1 MSEVDVLPAP
11 GGAEELPPEAPGAPR
26 LPRLAVTVHRMDGG
40 LENGASESRALSP
53 AGYPVFI
60 PPDSD
65 RPRLIP
71 LNDIKYVVIGS
82 VEDPDLE
89 ADPGEKAVARKA
101 ILRFRDGEWIPV
113 YMDPSQASDGVGLA
127 VKVRLSERQRVIPAI
142 ASSRAILEMQFVDT
156 WMTPSE
162 GPTPQRRRSD
172 IEQAAARQG
181 KDLHKLAND
190 FRDRLALVRDAGL
203 TTGDTLAFSRA
214 VRTYLDRFLVEDGIT
229 LTPAEKSA
237 LADIILRAAVGYGP
251 LDPLLHDRS
260 VSEIMVNGPDQV
272 FIERRGVIA
281 KSEVRFDDENQ
292 LLETIRRMVATTGR
306 HIDGLNPMVDAR
318 LPDGSRVNAI
328 IRPASIHGPAL
339 TIRKFKDAVLG
350 MDDLTREGSLSPAM
364 SEFLKAAVLGRMNI
378 LVSGGTGSGKT
389 TSLNV
394 IARFIPHNQ
403 RVITIEDAAE
413 LQIDHPHVISLEHRP
428 PNIEGKGE
436 LTIRQLLRNSLRM
449 RPDRILVGEVRGS
462 EALDMLQAMNT
473 GHDGSMSTIH
483 SNSARDALSRL
494 ETMVMMASIDIPFE
508 AVRAQIASAVNLIV
522 HQARMPDGRRKIAQI
537 AEVVGYDQNGAIL
550 RDVFL
555 LGMGSDLRLE
565 YNATGY
571 VPTALDKAAF
581 YGVQVDQDL
590 FDPVKSRFVPAGS
603 DSMMPVVKD
612 PLITGQRGG
621 EKEVVRQVV
630 VVPFSSE
637 RPGAAAPAAAAQG
650 SGSIA
655 NTPEMQEV
663 MRQALQQ
670 YTTARSAPTPAAP
683 TPAQTPEM
691 QEEMRK
697 ILDVIRSASADLVE
711 AQQVQAAASAQAA
724 APAFAYPASPAPAA
738 EEPGQAPALPA
749 PAHVETPATPV
760 AGQAAVAAGPIPSVP
775 PAPRFDNSAQAAQAL
790 QAATAMARATTE
802 LGRIA
807 AQAQSGFIA
816 NAGMLPTVQTEAR
829 GGQGVSRRLHAVIE
843 TIVSQKNLNLRLADA
858 VTQAFEGAELKASDY
873 AAPNKLS
880 KESASRE
887 LRQAVEAGL
896 LEMVRYPQGEAG
908 FKAGPSL
915 LREVAMGL
923 GQNVDVNQPLSAET
937 IIGSLAT
944 GQTEGTVAIMFTDVE
959 GSTNLLSTRGFTES
973 HEIMKAYETIV
984 GEKIAE
990 HAGRRIKGL
999 GDGVMV
1005 SFGST
1010 RHAVECA
1017 IDIQRAITDYS
1028 KANPQR
1034 RLRIRIGINTGEVVE
1049 EAGDFF
1055 GAAVNMAAR
1064 VAGKAKGGQVLVS
1077 DVVRQL
1083 VGPVSEI
1090 TFSYRGS
1097 YKLKGFPDR
1106 WRLHEATPGAA
1117 PAHIAA
1123 VVVPAGDGFVGRE
1136 QERQDI
1142 KLVLDRATTGTG
1154 GIVLISGAP
1163 GIGATR
1169 LAAEAAAEAGRK
1181 GWTVV
1186 GGGCNEQA
1194 DEPYSVFR
1202 QALAAAVAAAG
1213 QRPLYE
1219 VAGEAGPALLDL
1231 VPGLRAKMRG
1241 QPTPGPVPA
1250 ERRREQ
1256 LYKGVFDLLVACQGT
1271 RPLLVVLNDLQ
1282 WADDGSVLLLRDL
1295 AERLGGSKI
1304 VILGTYWDTDLDP
1317 ARPFT
1322 SVVSRLLR
1330 RRRAQR
1336 IPLGRLTDSEVE
1348 KMLTMI
1354 AGSTLTAVQT
1364 VGIQAAT
1371 DGNPL
1376 FVEQS
1381 YLYTAESEGMLG
1393 GVRARPVANFTE
1405 EDLEL
1410 AQSVRGLI
1418 GRRLERVSEPAHRML
1433 IAAAV
1438 IGRDFDVSLLD
1449 AFGELSGRELRE
1461 ALDEAAKARLLAAAG
1476 PDRYRFTHDLVRQ
1489 RVLAGMPLPRLQ
1501 AYHLAVADTLE
1512 RVYGKTVKEH
1522 ASEIAY
1528 HLYQAGTAAS
1538 PARTSSLL
1546 SQAAR
1551 NALGV
1556 GAFEEVL
1563 RLVESALQLLPAEER
1578 KERASVLAMRAEAF
1592 TGLGR
1597 REEAKTAWVVAADRF
1612 EEAGDKKGAA
1622 AARARVEMPVEEPDV
1637 YPQATPAPAATAVA
1651 VAEEPVPEPVPELP
1665 PAQDTNLAAN
1675 GTGA

>member
-1 MSEVDVLPAP
+1 MSELDVLPAAQEPQTPPP
-11 GGAEELPPEAPGAPR
+11 GYEPRTGR
-26 LPRLAVTVHRMDGG
+26 LPVTVHRMDGG
-40 LENGASESRALSP
+40 LEVGESEARAISA
-53 AGYPVFI
+53 AGFPIFT
-60 PPDSD
+60 PPETD

-71 LNDIKYVVIGS
+71 LNDIKYIVIGS
-82 VEDPDLE
+82 VDDPALE
-89 ADPGEKAVARKA
+89 ADPGDKSLTRKA

-113 YMDPSQASDGVGLA
+113 YMDPSQANDGVGLA
-127 VKVRLSERQRVIPAI
+127 VKMRLTERQRVIPAV
-142 ASSRAILEMQFVDT
+142 ASSRALLEMQFVDVWST
-156 WMTPSE
+156 VPEPS
-162 GPTPQRRRSD
+162 TPQRRRSD

-181 KDLHKLAND
+181 KDLHKLADD

-214 VRTYLDRFLVEDGIT
+214 VRTYLDRFLAEDGVV
-229 LTPAEKSA
+229 LTAAEKSA

-272 FIERRGVIA
+272 FIERRGVLT

-364 SEFLKAAVLGRMNI
+364 AEFLQAAVLGRMNI

-428 PNIEGKGE
+428 PNVEGKGE

-449 RPDRILVGEVRGS
+449 RPDRILVGEVRGA

-522 HQARMPDGRRKIAQI
+522 HQARMPDGRRKVAQI

-550 RDVFL
+550 RDIFL
-555 LGMGSDLRLE
+555 LGMGGDLRLE

-571 VPTALDKAAF
+571 VPTSLDKAAF
-581 YGVQVDQDL
+581 YGVQVDKDL

-612 PLITGQRGG
+612 PLMSGQRASAS
-621 EKEVVRQVV
+621 ENVVRQVV
-630 VVPFSSE
+630 VVPFSSD
-637 RPGAAAPAAAAQG
+637 RPGDTRQQTHAVQSSPSSPASTMA
-650 SGSIA
+650 S
-655 NTPEMQEV
+655 TPEMQDE
-663 MRQALQQ
+663 MRKLIDA
-670 YTTARSAPTPAAP
+670 ARSA
-683 TPAQTPEM
+683 
-691 QEEMRK
+691 
-697 ILDVIRSASADLVE
+697 VADL
-711 AQQVQAAASAQAA
+711 QAA
-724 APAFAYPASPAPAA
+724 APAGAPTEPPAPAPQAPVPAPRPQA
-738 EEPGQAPALPA
+738 EAIVTAPAQRVPPPSQPGATPVEGQAPIAGGPVPA
-749 PAHVETPATPV
+749 
-760 AGQAAVAAGPIPSVP
+760 
-775 PAPRFDNSAQAAQAL
+775 APHYASQDSSAQAAQAL
-790 QAATAMARATTE
+790 EAVTAMARATTE
-802 LGRIA
+802 LGRMTA
-807 AQAQSGFIA
+807 AATTGFIA
-816 NAGMLPTVQTEAR
+816 NAGMLPTVQVEGHAGT
-829 GGQGVSRRLHAVIE
+829 GVSRRLNAVME
-843 TIVSQKNLNLRLADA
+843 SIVSKKNLNLRLAHTL
-858 VTQAFEGAELKASDY
+858 TQVFEGAEIKASDY

-880 KESASRE
+880 KDSAGRE

-896 LEMVRYPQGEAG
+896 LEIVKYPQGEAG
-908 FKAGPSL
+908 YKAGPSL
-915 LREVAMGL
+915 LKEVALGL
-923 GQNVDVNQPLSAET
+923 GQTVNASEPLTAET
-937 IIGSLAT
+937 IIGSLGS
-944 GQTEGTVAIMFTDVE
+944 GQTEGTVSIMFTDVE

-984 GEKIAE
+984 GEKITE

-1017 IDIQRAITDYS
+1017 LDIQKAINDYS
-1028 KANPQR
+1028 AANPQR
-1034 RLRIRIGINTGEVVE
+1034 QLRIRIGINTGEVVE

-1064 VAGKAKGGQVLVS
+1064 VAGKAKGGQILVS
-1077 DVVRQL
+1077 EVVRQL

-1090 TFSYRGS
+1090 KFSYRGAF
-1097 YKLKGFPDR
+1097 KLKGFPDR
-1106 WRLHEATPGAA
+1106 WRLHEASPGAE
-1117 PAHIAA
+1117 PAVIA
-1123 VVVPAGDGFVGRE
+1123 VVRHAVDAFVGRD
-1136 QERQDI
+1136 QEKMDI
-1142 KLVLDRATTGTG
+1142 RLVLDRAATGTG
-1154 GIVLISGAP
+1154 GMVLISGAP
-1163 GIGATR
+1163 GIGTSR
-1169 LAAEAAAEAGRK
+1169 LASEVAADAGRK
-1181 GWTVV
+1181 GWMVLT
-1186 GGGCNEQA
+1186 GGCSEQTGA
-1194 DEPYSVFR
+1194 PYEPFR
-1202 QALAAAVAAAG
+1202 EVLATAVAVST
-1213 QRPLYE
+1213 RPLHDA
-1219 VAGEAGPALLDL
+1219 VTDSGSALLDL
-1231 VPGLRAKMRG
+1231 VPTLRTKLHGL
-1241 QPTPGPVPA
+1241 PTGEVPA
-1250 ERRREQ
+1250 EKRRE
-1256 LYKGVFDLLVACQGT
+1256 LLFKGVFDLLEGAQGP
-1271 RPLLVVLNDLQ
+1271 RPLLIIVNDLQ
-1282 WADDGSVLLLRDL
+1282 WADDSTVLLLRDL

-1304 VILGTYWDTDLDP
+1304 VVIGTYWETDLDP
-1317 ARPFT
+1317 ERPFT
-1322 SVVSRLLR
+1322 SILSRLLR

-1348 KMLTMI
+1348 KMLNSL
-1354 AGSTLTAVQT
+1354 ASTPLTSIQLI
-1364 VGIQAAT
+1364 GIQAAT
-1371 DGNPL
+1371 EGNPL

-1381 YLYTAESEGMLG
+1381 YLYMAESAGMLG
-1393 GVRARPVANFTE
+1393 GVRARSQASFTE

-1418 GRRLERVSEPAHRML
+1418 GRRLERLSEPAHRML

-1438 IGRDFDVSLLD
+1438 VGRDFDSGLME

-1461 ALDEAAKARLLAAAG
+1461 ALDEATRARLVTALG
-1476 PDRYRFTHDLVRQ
+1476 GDGYRFSHDLVRQ

-1501 AYHLAVADTLE
+1501 AYHLAVADTIE
-1512 RVYGKTVKEH
+1512 RVYGKAAKDH
-1522 ASEIAY
+1522 AAEIAF
-1528 HLYQAGTAAS
+1528 HLYQAGTAA
-1538 PARTSSLL
+1538 AAVRTSSFLA
-1546 SQAAR
+1546 QAAR
-1551 NALGV
+1551 NALAV

-1563 RLVESALQLLPAEER
+1563 RTVESALLLLPGDKARE
-1578 KERASVLAMRAEAF
+1578 RAEALAVRAEALS
-1592 TGLGR
+1592 GLGR
-1597 REEAKTAWVVAADRF
+1597 KEDARNAWNVAAQRF
-1612 EEAGDKKGAA
+1612 DEIGDKKSAA
-1622 AARARVEMPVEEPDV
+1622 AALARLQAPPEEG
-1637 YPQATPAPAATAVA
+1637 TAPADGDGHETAVA
-1651 VAEEPVPEPVPELP
+1651 VAPPET
-1665 PAQDTNLAAN
+1665 QDTNLAAN